1 MNINNI
7 YIFLIYAIILFVMD
21 KKSLSISTQNKLIL
35 LGLVVSTV
43 LIVGLAVFAITNIQE
58 KISEVYRGFGE
69 ILTKTL
75 AIESVEITKDVQEF
89 DRFSTLQNHSRSIIN
104 SNNEIAFI
112 EFRDNQN
119 NDIYSTKNDYP
130 QRAQKAQITSFAQMI
145 SDIDGLKTSIGKV
158 TVGLS
163 GGASKDIS
171 HATRNSMLVVFTV
184 AWLVFTLVILI
195 NTILIT
201 RELSILHHGVKKIS
215 TGDFGYTLD
224 DKNTSGE
231 IKDLIRAFNDMSQ
244 RLHQYE
250 EQNIDEL
257 TLERNKFEA
266 VLMSIVNGVVVCD
279 NFDNVVLV
287 NNAAKKMLEVEDE
300 QILNTK
306 IQMYCD
312 TDGELCFKE
321 KIEQFKDTP
330 LDIMENK
337 PIEFNIEV
345 DGRVIKSVIS
355 PMFSNNQDYVGY
367 VIVLIDVT
375 KEVEIDKMKSNFIS
389 NVSHELRTPVT
400 VLRTYI
406 DTLYNH
412 SDDFDEKT
420 NKEFFEV
427 INKEAARLQKMVN
440 DILDFSR
447 LEAGNVKVVKELTNI
462 VPLIEGELKS
472 MQVLAEEKNITFSL
486 IKEPD
491 LPEIPINAD
500 SIERALNNLISN
512 AIKYSPENG
521 RIKVRAEIARDPNYI
536 EVSVEDQ
543 GCGIPEEHQKKI
555 FERFYRVEND
565 THTVKGTGLGLHL
578 VKITI
583 EKHHRGQVFVKSK
596 PGEGSTFGFRLPI
609 NPVEDSENEENNQDA

>member
-1 MNINNI
+1 MN
-7 YIFLIYAIILFVMD
+7 
-21 KKSLSISTQNKLIL
+21 KRSLSISTQNKLIL
-35 LGLVVSTV
+35 LGLVISTI
-43 LIVGLAVFAITNIQE
+43 LIVGLAVFAITNIQQ
-58 KISEVYRGFGE
+58 KISEVYSGFGE

-75 AIESVEITKDVQEF
+75 AIESVEITKNVQEF
-89 DRFSTLQNHSRSIIN
+89 EKFSTLQAHTHSIIN

-112 EFRDNQN
+112 EFQDDKN
-119 NDIYSTKNDYP
+119 NIIYSSKKEYP
-130 QRAQKAQITSFAQMI
+130 NRAQQAKITSSAQMI
-145 SDIDGLKTSIGKV
+145 VNNDGVRTTIGKV
-158 TVGLS
+158 TVGLT
-163 GGASKDIS
+163 GGATKDIS

-184 AWLVFTLVILI
+184 AWLVFTFVILI

-201 RELSILHHGVKKIS
+201 RELSMLHHGVKKIS
-215 TGDFGYTLD
+215 TGQFGYTLD

-231 IKDLIRAFNDMSQ
+231 IKDLINAFNDMSL

-250 EQNIDEL
+250 EQNIDQL

-279 NFDNVVLV
+279 NYDNVVLV
-287 NNAAKKMLEVEDE
+287 NNAAKKMLEVDDS

-330 LDIMENK
+330 LDVMENK
-337 PIEFNIEV
+337 PLEFNIEI
-345 DGRVIKSVIS
+345 DSRVIKAVIS
-355 PMFSNNQDYVGY
+355 PMFSSGQDYVGY

-375 KEVEIDKMKSNFIS
+375 KEVEIDRMKSNFIS

-406 DTLYNH
+406 DTIYNH
-412 SDDFDEKT
+412 SDEFDEQT

-447 LEAGNVKVVKELTNI
+447 LEAGNVKVEKELTDI
-462 VPLIEGELKS
+462 VPMIESEIKS
-472 MQVLAEEKNITFSL
+472 MQILAEEKHITFSL

-491 LPEIPINAD
+491 LPKIPINAD
-500 SIERALNNLISN
+500 SIERALNNLLSN

-521 RIKVRAEIARDPNYI
+521 RIKVRAEIARDPKYV

-583 EKHHRGQVFVKSK
+583 EKHHKGEVFVKSK

-609 NPVEDSENEENNQDA
+609 NPEETQEEETAE

>member
-1 MNINNI
+1 MST
-7 YIFLIYAIILFVMD
+7 
-21 KKSLSISTQNKLIL
+21 KSISISTQNKLIL
-35 LGLVVSTV
+35 LGLVISTV
-43 LIVGLAVFAITNIQE
+43 LIVGLAVFAITNIQQ
-58 KISEVYRGFGE
+58 KISEVYAGFGE

-89 DRFSTLQNHSRSIIN
+89 DKFSTLQAHTRSIIN

-112 EFRDNQN
+112 EFKDADNKI
-119 NDIYSTKNDYP
+119 IYSSKNDYP
-130 QRAQKAQITSFAQMI
+130 NRAKQALITSSSQMI
-145 SDIDGLKTSIGKV
+145 VNDNGVKTNIGKV

-163 GGASKDIS
+163 GGATKDIS

-201 RELSILHHGVKKIS
+201 RELSMLHHGVKKIS
-215 TGDFGYTLD
+215 TGQFGYTLD

-231 IKDLIRAFNDMSQ
+231 IKDLIHAFNDMSL

-250 EQNIDEL
+250 EQNIDQL

-330 LDIMENK
+330 LDVMENK
-337 PIEFNIEV
+337 PLEFNIEV
-345 DGRVIKSVIS
+345 DNRVIKSVIS
-355 PMFSNNQDYVGY
+355 PMFSKNQDYVGY

-447 LEAGNVKVVKELTNI
+447 LEAGNVKVVKEKTNI
-462 VPLIEGELKS
+462 IPLIECEIKS

-486 IKEPD
+486 IKEPN
-491 LPEIPINAD
+491 LPESPINAD
-500 SIERALNNLISN
+500 SIERALNNLLSN

-521 RIKVRAEIARDPNYI
+521 RIKVRAEIARDPQFV

-583 EKHHRGQVFVKSK
+583 EKHHQGQVFVKSK
-596 PGEGSTFGFRLPI
+596 PNEGSTFGFRLPI
-609 NPVEDSENEENNQDA
+609 NPVEKAEDMEDETV

>member
-1 MNINNI
+1 M
-7 YIFLIYAIILFVMD
+7 
-21 KKSLSISTQNKLIL
+21 
-35 LGLVVSTV
+35 
-43 LIVGLAVFAITNIQE
+43 
-58 KISEVYRGFGE
+58 
-69 ILTKTL
+69 
-75 AIESVEITKDVQEF
+75 
-89 DRFSTLQNHSRSIIN
+89 
-104 SNNEIAFI
+104 
-112 EFRDNQN
+112 
-119 NDIYSTKNDYP
+119 P
-130 QRAQKAQITSFAQMI
+130 Q
-145 SDIDGLKTSIGKV
+145 
-158 TVGLS
+158 
-163 GGASKDIS
+163 
-171 HATRNSMLVVFTV
+171 
-184 AWLVFTLVILI
+184 
-195 NTILIT
+195 
-201 RELSILHHGVKKIS
+201 
-215 TGDFGYTLD
+215 
-224 DKNTSGE
+224 
-231 IKDLIRAFNDMSQ
+231 
-244 RLHQYE
+244 
-250 EQNIDEL
+250 
-257 TLERNKFEA
+257 
-266 VLMSIVNGVVVCD
+266 
-279 NFDNVVLV
+279 
-287 NNAAKKMLEVEDE
+287 KKMLEIEDE

-337 PIEFNIEV
+337 PLEFNIEV
-345 DGRVIKSVIS
+345 DTKVLKCVIS
-355 PMFSNNQDYVGY
+355 PMFSKNQDYVGY

-447 LEAGNVKVVKELTNI
+447 LEAGNVKVEKEKTNI
-462 VPLIEGELKS
+462 VPVIEQQIKS
-472 MQVLAEEKNITFSL
+472 MQVLAEEKHITFSL

-491 LPEIPINAD
+491 LPEIPINVD
-500 SIERALNNLISN
+500 SIERALNNLLSN

-521 RIKVRAEIARDPNYI
+521 RIKVRAELARDPNFV

-583 EKHHRGQVFVKSK
+583 EKHHQGEVFVKSK

-609 NPVEDSENEENNQDA
+609 NPVEKTEEDDEIQ

>member
-1 MNINNI
+1 
-7 YIFLIYAIILFVMD
+7 MD
-21 KKSLSISTQNKLIL
+21 MKKQISISTQNKLIL
-35 LGLVVSTV
+35 LGLVISTI
-43 LIVGLAVFAITNIQE
+43 LIVALAVFAITNIQQ
-58 KISEVYRGFGE
+58 KISEVYDDFGQ

-75 AIESVEITKDVQEF
+75 AIESVEITKDVQEYNK
-89 DRFSTLQNHSRSIIN
+89 FSTLQAHTKSIIN
-104 SNNEIAFI
+104 SNREIAFI
-112 EFRDNQN
+112 EFKDADSNI
-119 NDIYSTKNDYP
+119 IYSSKKEYP
-130 QRAQKAQITSFAQMI
+130 TRASEATIITSAPMM
-145 SDIDGLKTSIGKV
+145 SEIDGVRTVIGSV

-163 GGASKDIS
+163 GTSMLHIS
-171 HATRNSMLVVFTV
+171 HTTRNSMLVVFTV
-184 AWLVFTLVILI
+184 AWIIFTLVVLI

-201 RELSILHHGVKKIS
+201 RELNILHHGVKKIS
-215 TGDFGYTLD
+215 TGAFGFKLD
-224 DKNTSGE
+224 PKNTNGE
-231 IKDLIRAFNDMSQ
+231 IRELIDAFNDMSG

-250 EQNIDEL
+250 EQNIDQL
-257 TLERNKFEA
+257 TLERNKMEA
-266 VLMSIVNGVVVCD
+266 VLMSIANGVVVCD
-279 NFDNVVLV
+279 NYDNVVLI
-287 NNAAKKMLEVEDE
+287 NNAAQKLLQTNEDE
-300 QILNTK
+300 ILNTK

-312 TDGELCFKE
+312 SEGELCFKE

-337 PIEFNIEV
+337 PLEFNITI
-345 DGRVIKSVIS
+345 DKRVIKSVIS
-355 PMFSNNQDYVGY
+355 PMFSKSQDYVGY
-367 VIVLIDVT
+367 IIVLIDVT

-412 SDDFDEKT
+412 SDDFDEAT
-420 NKEFFEV
+420 NKEFFGV

-447 LEAGNVKVVKELTNI
+447 LESGNVNVEKENCNI
-462 VPLIEGELKS
+462 IPVIEQTLQS
-472 MQVLAEEKNITFSL
+472 MQVLAEEKNVTFSL

-491 LPEIPINAD
+491 LPEVPMNV
-500 SIERALNNLISN
+500 SGIERVLNNLLSN

-521 RIKVRAEIARDPNYI
+521 RIKVRAELARDPNFI

-543 GCGIPEEHQKKI
+543 GIGIPEEHQKKI

-583 EKHHRGQVFVKSK
+583 EKHHKGQVFVKSK
-596 PGEGSTFGFRLPI
+596 PNEGSTFGFRLPI
-609 NPVEDSENEENNQDA
+609 HPENIPDEDEKQE

>member
-1 MNINNI
+1 MEKRN
-7 YIFLIYAIILFVMD
+7 
-21 KKSLSISTQNKLIL
+21 LSISTQNKLIL
-35 LGLVVSTV
+35 LGLVISTV
-43 LIVGLAVFAITNIQE
+43 LIVGLAVFAITNIQQ
-58 KISEVYRGFGE
+58 KISEVYGGFGE

-75 AIESVEITKDVQEF
+75 AIESAELTKDIQEY
-89 DRFSTLQNHSRSIIN
+89 DRYSALQAHTKSIMS

-112 EFRDNQN
+112 EFQDDQN
-119 NDIYSTKNDYP
+119 NVIYSSKKDFPT
-130 QRAQKAQITSFAQMI
+130 RAKQALITSSSQMLA
-145 SDIDGLKTSIGKV
+145 DIEGVKTNIGKV
-158 TVGLS
+158 VVGLS
-163 GGASKDIS
+163 GGATKDIS

-184 AWLVFTLVILI
+184 AWLVFTFVILI

-201 RELSILHHGVKKIS
+201 RELSMLHHGVKKIS
-215 TGDFGYTLD
+215 TGAFGYTLD

-231 IKDLIRAFNDMSQ
+231 IKDLIQAFNDMSL

-250 EQNIDEL
+250 EQNVDQL

-279 NFDNVVLV
+279 NYDNVVLV
-287 NNAAKKMLEVEDE
+287 NNAARKMLEVEDE

-337 PIEFNIEV
+337 PLEFNIEV
-345 DGRVIKSVIS
+345 DTKVLKCVIS
-355 PMFSNNQDYVGY
+355 PMFSKNQDYVGY

-412 SDDFDEKT
+412 SDEFDEKT

-447 LEAGNVKVVKELTNI
+447 LESGNVNVEKEKTNI
-462 VPLIEGELKS
+462 VPVIEQQIKS

-486 IKEPD
+486 IKEPN
-491 LPEIPINAD
+491 LPEIPINVD

-521 RIKVRAEIARDPNYI
+521 RIKVRAEIAKDPNYI

-583 EKHHRGQVFVKSK
+583 EKHHQGQVFVKSK
-596 PGEGSTFGFRLPI
+596 PGDGSTFGFRLPI
-609 NPVEDSENEENNQDA
+609 NPKDKEEETES

>member
-1 MNINNI
+1 MST
-7 YIFLIYAIILFVMD
+7 
-21 KKSLSISTQNKLIL
+21 KSISISTQNKLIL
-35 LGLVVSTV
+35 LGLVISTV
-43 LIVGLAVFAITNIQE
+43 LIVGLAVFAITNIQQ
-58 KISEVYRGFGE
+58 KISEVYAGFGE

-89 DRFSTLQNHSRSIIN
+89 DKFSTLQAHTRSIIN

-112 EFRDNQN
+112 EFKDADNKI
-119 NDIYSTKNDYP
+119 IYSSKNDYP
-130 QRAQKAQITSFAQMI
+130 NRAKQALITSSSQMI
-145 SDIDGLKTSIGKV
+145 VNDNGVKTNIGKV

-163 GGASKDIS
+163 GEATKDIS

-201 RELSILHHGVKKIS
+201 RELSMLHHGVKKIS
-215 TGDFGYTLD
+215 TGQFGYTLD

-231 IKDLIRAFNDMSQ
+231 IKDLIHAFNDMSL

-250 EQNIDEL
+250 EQNIDQL

-330 LDIMENK
+330 LDVMENK
-337 PIEFNIEV
+337 PLEFNIEV
-345 DGRVIKSVIS
+345 DNRVIKSVIS
-355 PMFSNNQDYVGY
+355 PMFSKNQDYVGY

-447 LEAGNVKVVKELTNI
+447 LEAGNVKVVKEKTNI
-462 VPLIEGELKS
+462 IPLIECEIKS

-486 IKEPD
+486 IKEPN

-500 SIERALNNLISN
+500 SIERALNNLLSN

-521 RIKVRAEIARDPNYI
+521 RIKVRAEIARDPQFV

-583 EKHHRGQVFVKSK
+583 EKHHQGQVFVKSK
-596 PGEGSTFGFRLPI
+596 PNEGSTFGFRLPI
-609 NPVEDSENEENNQDA
+609 NPVEKAEDMEDETV

>member
-1 MNINNI
+1 MN
-7 YIFLIYAIILFVMD
+7 

-43 LIVGLAVFAITNIQE
+43 LIVGLAVFAITNIQQ
-58 KISEVYRGFGE
+58 KISEVYSGFGE

-75 AIESVEITKDVQEF
+75 AIESVEVTKDIQEF
-89 DRFSTLQNHSRSIIN
+89 DKYSILQAHTRSIMK

-112 EFRDNQN
+112 EFKDEQN
-119 NDIYSTKNDYP
+119 NVIYSSKNEFP
-130 QRAQKAQITSFAQMI
+130 NRAKQAMITSSSQMLVNN
-145 SDIDGLKTSIGKV
+145 DGVKTNIGKV

-163 GGASKDIS
+163 GGATKDIS

-201 RELSILHHGVKKIS
+201 RELSMLHHGVKKIS
-215 TGDFGYTLD
+215 SGDFGYTLD
-224 DKNTSGE
+224 DKNASGE
-231 IKDLIRAFNDMSQ
+231 IKDLINAFNDMSL

-250 EQNIDEL
+250 EQNVDQL

-279 NFDNVVLV
+279 NYDNVVLV
-287 NNAAKKMLEVEDE
+287 NNAAKKMLEIEDS

-337 PIEFNIEV
+337 PLEFNIEV
-345 DGRVIKSVIS
+345 DSRVLKCVIS
-355 PMFSNNQDYVGY
+355 PMFSKNQDYVGY

-412 SDDFDEKT
+412 SADFDEKT

-447 LEAGNVKVVKELTNI
+447 LEAGNVNVVKEKTNI
-462 VPLIEGELKS
+462 IPIIEQQLQS
-472 MQVLAEEKNITFSL
+472 MQVLAEEKNVTFSL

-491 LPEIPINAD
+491 LPEIPINAE
-500 SIERALNNLISN
+500 SIERALNNLLSN

-583 EKHHRGQVFVKSK
+583 EKHHKGEIFVKSK

-609 NPVEDSENEENNQDA
+609 NPVEDEEEV

>member
-1 MNINNI
+1 MN
-7 YIFLIYAIILFVMD
+7 

-35 LGLVVSTV
+35 LGLVISTI
-43 LIVGLAVFAITNIQE
+43 LIVGLAVFAITNIQQ
-58 KISEVYRGFGE
+58 KISEVYSGFGE

-75 AIESVEITKDVQEF
+75 AIESVEITKNVQEF
-89 DRFSTLQNHSRSIIN
+89 EKFSTLQAHTHSIIN

-112 EFRDNQN
+112 EFQDDKN
-119 NDIYSTKNDYP
+119 NIIYSSKKEYP
-130 QRAQKAQITSFAQMI
+130 NRAQQAKITSSAQMI
-145 SDIDGLKTSIGKV
+145 VNNDGVRTTIGKV
-158 TVGLS
+158 TVGLT
-163 GGASKDIS
+163 GGATKDIS

-184 AWLVFTLVILI
+184 AWLVFTFVILI

-201 RELSILHHGVKKIS
+201 RELNMLHHGVKKIS
-215 TGDFGYTLD
+215 TGQFGYTLD
-224 DKNTSGE
+224 DKITSGE
-231 IKDLIRAFNDMSQ
+231 INDLINAFNDMSL

-250 EQNIDEL
+250 EQNIDQL

-279 NFDNVVLV
+279 NYDNVVLV
-287 NNAAKKMLEVEDE
+287 NNAAKKMLEVDDS

-330 LDIMENK
+330 LDVMENK
-337 PIEFNIEV
+337 PLEFNIEI
-345 DGRVIKSVIS
+345 DSRVIKAVIS
-355 PMFSNNQDYVGY
+355 PMFSSSQDYVGY

-375 KEVEIDKMKSNFIS
+375 KEVEIDRMKSNFIS

-406 DTLYNH
+406 DTIYNH
-412 SDDFDEKT
+412 SDEFDEQT

-447 LEAGNVKVVKELTNI
+447 LEAGNVKVEKELTDI
-462 VPLIEGELKS
+462 VPMIESEIKS
-472 MQVLAEEKNITFSL
+472 MQILAEEKHITFSL

-491 LPEIPINAD
+491 LPKIPINAD
-500 SIERALNNLISN
+500 SIERALNNLLSN

-521 RIKVRAEIARDPNYI
+521 RIKVRAEIARDPKYV

-583 EKHHRGQVFVKSK
+583 EKHHKGEVFVKSK

-609 NPVEDSENEENNQDA
+609 NPEETQEEETAE

>member
-1 MNINNI
+1 MEKRN
-7 YIFLIYAIILFVMD
+7 
-21 KKSLSISTQNKLIL
+21 LSISTQNKLIL
-35 LGLVVSTV
+35 LGLVISTL
-43 LIVGLAVFAITNIQE
+43 LIVGLAVFAITNIQQ
-58 KISEVYRGFGE
+58 KISEVYSGFGE

-89 DRFSTLQNHSRSIIN
+89 DKFSTLQAHTKSIMD

-112 EFRDNQN
+112 EFQN
-119 NDIYSTKNDYP
+119 DKNEVIYSSKKDFPT
-130 QRAQKAQITSFAQMI
+130 RAKQALITSSSQLLVDNA
-145 SDIDGLKTSIGKV
+145 DGIKINIGKV
-158 TVGLS
+158 IVGLS
-163 GGASKDIS
+163 GGATKDIS

-184 AWLVFTLVILI
+184 AWLVFTFVILI

-201 RELSILHHGVKKIS
+201 RELSMLHHGVKKIS
-215 TGDFGYTLD
+215 TGAFGYTLD

-231 IKDLIRAFNDMSQ
+231 IKDLINAFNDMSL

-250 EQNIDEL
+250 EKNVDQL

-279 NFDNVVLV
+279 NYDNVVLV

-337 PIEFNIEV
+337 PLEFNIEV
-345 DGRVIKSVIS
+345 GDKILKCVIS
-355 PMFSNNQDYVGY
+355 PMFSKNQDYVGY

-447 LEAGNVKVVKELTNI
+447 LEAGNVKVEKEMTNI
-462 VPLIEGELKS
+462 VPVIEQEIKC
-472 MQVLAEEKNITFSL
+472 MQVLAEEKNITFSI
-486 IKEPD
+486 IKEPN
-491 LPEIPINAD
+491 LPDIPINVD
-500 SIERALNNLISN
+500 SIERALNNLLSN

-521 RIKVRAEIARDPNYI
+521 RIKVRAELAKDPAYVEI
-536 EVSVEDQ
+536 SVEDQ

-583 EKHHRGQVFVKSK
+583 EKHHQGEVFVKSK
-596 PGEGSTFGFRLPI
+596 PGDGSTFGFRLPI
-609 NPVEDSENEENNQDA
+609 NPVKNVEE

>member
-1 MNINNI
+1 MN
-7 YIFLIYAIILFVMD
+7 

-35 LGLVVSTV
+35 LGLVVSTI
-43 LIVGLAVFAITNIQE
+43 LIVGLAVFAITNIQQ
-58 KISEVYRGFGE
+58 KISEVYSGFGE

-75 AIESVEITKDVQEF
+75 AIESVEITKNVQEF
-89 DRFSTLQNHSRSIIN
+89 EKFATLQAHTHSIIN
-104 SNNEIAFI
+104 SNNEIAFV
-112 EFRDNQN
+112 EFQDDKN
-119 NDIYSTKNDYP
+119 NIIYSSKKEYP
-130 QRAQKAQITSFAQMI
+130 NRAHQAKITSSAQMI
-145 SDIDGLKTSIGKV
+145 DNNDGVKTTIGKV
-158 TVGLS
+158 TVGLT
-163 GGASKDIS
+163 GGATKDIS

-184 AWLVFTLVILI
+184 AWLVFTFVILI

-201 RELSILHHGVKKIS
+201 RELSMLHHGVKKIT
-215 TGDFGYTLD
+215 TGQFGYTLD

-231 IKDLIRAFNDMSQ
+231 IKDLINAFNDMSL

-250 EQNIDEL
+250 EQNIDQL

-279 NFDNVVLV
+279 NYDNVVLV
-287 NNAAKKMLEVEDE
+287 NNAAKKMLEVEDS

-330 LDIMENK
+330 IDVMENK
-337 PIEFNIEV
+337 PLEFNIEI
-345 DGRVIKSVIS
+345 DSRVLKAVIS
-355 PMFSNNQDYVGY
+355 PMFTSGQDYVGY

-375 KEVEIDKMKSNFIS
+375 KEVEIDRMKSNFIS

-406 DTLYNH
+406 DTIYNH
-412 SDDFDEKT
+412 SDEFDEQT

-447 LEAGNVKVVKELTNI
+447 LEAGNVKVEKELTDI
-462 VPLIEGELKS
+462 VPMIESEIKS
-472 MQVLAEEKNITFSL
+472 MQILAEEKHITFSL

-491 LPEIPINAD
+491 LPKIPINAD
-500 SIERALNNLISN
+500 SIERALNNLLSN

-521 RIKVRAEIARDPNYI
+521 RIKVRAEIARDPQYV

-543 GCGIPEEHQKKI
+543 GCGISEEHQKKI

-583 EKHHRGQVFVKSK
+583 EKHHKGEVFVKSK

-609 NPVEDSENEENNQDA
+609 NPQDITDENKDS

>member
-119 NDIYSTKNDYP
+119 NVIYSTKNDYP
-130 QRAQKAQITSFAQMI
+130 QRAKKAQITSFAQMI

>member
-1 MNINNI
+1 MN
-7 YIFLIYAIILFVMD
+7 

-35 LGLVVSTV
+35 LGLVISTI
-43 LIVGLAVFAITNIQE
+43 LIVGLAVFAITNIQQ
-58 KISEVYRGFGE
+58 KISEVYSGFGE

-75 AIESVEITKDVQEF
+75 AIESVEITKNVQEF
-89 DRFSTLQNHSRSIIN
+89 EKFSTLQAHTHSIIN
-104 SNNEIAFI
+104 SNNEIAFV
-112 EFRDNQN
+112 EFQDDKN
-119 NDIYSTKNDYP
+119 NIIYSSKKEYP
-130 QRAQKAQITSFAQMI
+130 NRAQQAKITSSAQMI
-145 SDIDGLKTSIGKV
+145 VNNDGVKTTIGKV
-158 TVGLS
+158 TVGLT
-163 GGASKDIS
+163 GGATKDIS

-184 AWLVFTLVILI
+184 AWLVFTFVILI

-201 RELSILHHGVKKIS
+201 RELSMLHHGVKKIT
-215 TGDFGYTLD
+215 TGQFGYTLD

-231 IKDLIRAFNDMSQ
+231 IKDLINAFNNMSL

-250 EQNIDEL
+250 EQNIDQL

-279 NFDNVVLV
+279 NYDNVVLV
-287 NNAAKKMLEVEDE
+287 NNAAKKMLEVEDS

-330 LDIMENK
+330 LDVMENK
-337 PIEFNIEV
+337 PLEFNIEV
-345 DGRVIKSVIS
+345 DSRVIKAVIS
-355 PMFSNNQDYVGY
+355 PMFSSNQEYVGY

-375 KEVEIDKMKSNFIS
+375 KEVEIDRMKSNFIS

-406 DTLYNH
+406 DTIYNH
-412 SDDFDEKT
+412 SDEFDEQT

-447 LEAGNVKVVKELTNI
+447 LESGNVNVEKELTDI
-462 VPLIEGELKS
+462 VPLIESEIKS
-472 MQVLAEEKNITFSL
+472 MQILAEEKHVTFSL

-491 LPEIPINAD
+491 LPQIPINAD
-500 SIERALNNLISN
+500 SIERALNNLLSN

-521 RIKVRAEIARDPNYI
+521 RIKVRAEIARDPKYV

-543 GCGIPEEHQKKI
+543 GCGISEEHQKKI

-583 EKHHRGQVFVKSK
+583 EKHHKGEVFVKSK
-596 PGEGSTFGFRLPI
+596 PSEGSTFGFRLPI
-609 NPVEDSENEENNQDA
+609 NPPADTEEAEINN

>member
-1 MNINNI
+1 MN
-7 YIFLIYAIILFVMD
+7 

-35 LGLVVSTV
+35 LGLVISTI
-43 LIVGLAVFAITNIQE
+43 LIVGLAVFAITNIQQ
-58 KISEVYRGFGE
+58 KISEVYSGFGE

-75 AIESVEITKDVQEF
+75 AIESVEITKNVQEF
-89 DRFSTLQNHSRSIIN
+89 EKFATLQAHTHSIIN
-104 SNNEIAFI
+104 SNNEIAFV
-112 EFRDNQN
+112 EFQDDKN
-119 NDIYSTKNDYP
+119 NVIYSSKKEYP
-130 QRAQKAQITSFAQMI
+130 NRAHQAKITSSAQMI
-145 SDIDGLKTSIGKV
+145 DNNDGVKTTIGKV
-158 TVGLS
+158 TVGLT
-163 GGASKDIS
+163 GGATKDIS

-184 AWLVFTLVILI
+184 AWLVFTFVILI

-201 RELSILHHGVKKIS
+201 RELSMLHHGVKKIT
-215 TGDFGYTLD
+215 TGQFGYTLD

-231 IKDLIRAFNDMSQ
+231 IKDLINAFNDMSL

-250 EQNIDEL
+250 EQNIDQL

-279 NFDNVVLV
+279 NYDNVVLV
-287 NNAAKKMLEVEDE
+287 NNAAKKMLEVEDS

-330 LDIMENK
+330 LDVMENK
-337 PIEFNIEV
+337 PLEFNIEI
-345 DGRVIKSVIS
+345 DSRVLKAVIS
-355 PMFSNNQDYVGY
+355 PMFTSGQDYVGY

-375 KEVEIDKMKSNFIS
+375 KEVEIDRMKSNFIS

-406 DTLYNH
+406 DTIYNH
-412 SDDFDEKT
+412 SDEFDEQT

-447 LEAGNVKVVKELTNI
+447 LEAGNVKVEKELTDI
-462 VPLIEGELKS
+462 VPMIESEIKS
-472 MQVLAEEKNITFSL
+472 MQILAEEKHITFSL

-491 LPEIPINAD
+491 LPKIPINAD
-500 SIERALNNLISN
+500 SIERALNNLLSN

-521 RIKVRAEIARDPNYI
+521 RIKVRAEIARDPQYV

-543 GCGIPEEHQKKI
+543 GCGISEEHQKKI

-583 EKHHRGQVFVKSK
+583 EKHHKGEVFVKSK

-609 NPVEDSENEENNQDA
+609 NPQDITDENKDS

>member
-1 MNINNI
+1 MNINII
-7 YIFLIYAIILFVMD
+7 YIFLIYDIILFVMD

-35 LGLVVSTV
+35 LGLVVSTL

-112 EFRDNQN
+112 EFRDNEN
-119 NDIYSTKNDYP
+119 NIIYSTKNDYP

-145 SDIDGLKTSIGKV
+145 SDIDGLKTNIGKV

-231 IKDLIRAFNDMSQ
+231 IKDLIHAFNDMSQ

-312 TDGELCFKE
+312 TDGELCFKD

-462 VPLIEGELKS
+462 IPLIEGEIKS

-486 IKEPD
+486 IKEPN

-521 RIKVRAEIARDPNYI
+521 RIKVRAEIARDPDFI

-583 EKHHRGQVFVKSK
+583 EKHHHGQVFVKSK
-596 PGEGSTFGFRLPI
+596 PGEGSTFGFRLPV
-609 NPVEDSENEENNQDA
+609 NPVEDKDEQDTSVK

>member
-1 MNINNI
+1 MS
-7 YIFLIYAIILFVMD
+7 
-21 KKSLSISTQNKLIL
+21 KTSLSISTQNKLIL

-43 LIVGLAVFAITNIQE
+43 LIVGLAVFAITNIQQ
-58 KISEVYRGFGE
+58 KIAEVYSGFGE
-69 ILTKTL
+69 ILTRTL

-89 DRFSTLQNHSRSIIN
+89 DKFSTLQNHTKSIIN

-112 EFRDNQN
+112 EFQDDKN
-119 NDIYSTKNDYP
+119 NVIYSSKKDYP
-130 QRAQKAQITSFAQMI
+130 HRAAQAMITSSSQLLV
-145 SDIDGLKTSIGKV
+145 DNDGVKTNIGKV
-158 TVGLS
+158 IVGLS
-163 GGASKDIS
+163 GGATKDIS

-201 RELSILHHGVKKIS
+201 RELSMLHHGVKKIS
-215 TGDFGYTLD
+215 TGAFGYTLD

-231 IKDLIRAFNDMSQ
+231 IKDLIQAFNDMSL

-250 EQNIDEL
+250 EQNVDQL

-279 NFDNVVLV
+279 NYDNVVLV
-287 NNAAKKMLEVEDE
+287 NNAAKKMLEIEDE

-337 PIEFNIEV
+337 PLEFNIEV
-345 DGRVIKSVIS
+345 DTKVLKCVIS
-355 PMFSNNQDYVGY
+355 PMFSKNQDYVGY

-447 LEAGNVKVVKELTNI
+447 LEAGNVKVEKEKTNI
-462 VPLIEGELKS
+462 VPVIEQQIKS
-472 MQVLAEEKNITFSL
+472 MQVLAEEKHITFSL

-491 LPEIPINAD
+491 LPEIPINVD
-500 SIERALNNLISN
+500 SIERALNNLLSN

-521 RIKVRAEIARDPNYI
+521 RIKVRAELARDPNFV

-583 EKHHRGQVFVKSK
+583 EKHHQGEVFVKSK

-609 NPVEDSENEENNQDA
+609 NPVEKTEEDDEIQ

>member
-1 MNINNI
+1 MST
-7 YIFLIYAIILFVMD
+7 
-21 KKSLSISTQNKLIL
+21 KSISISTQNKLIL
-35 LGLVVSTV
+35 LGLVISTV
-43 LIVGLAVFAITNIQE
+43 LIVGLAVFAITNIQQ
-58 KISEVYRGFGE
+58 KISEVYAGFGE

-89 DRFSTLQNHSRSIIN
+89 DKFSTLQAHTRSIIN

-112 EFRDNQN
+112 EFKDADNKI
-119 NDIYSTKNDYP
+119 IYSSKNDYP
-130 QRAQKAQITSFAQMI
+130 NRAKQALITSSSQMI
-145 SDIDGLKTSIGKV
+145 VNDNGVKTNIGKV

-163 GGASKDIS
+163 GGATKDIS

-201 RELSILHHGVKKIS
+201 RELSMLHHGVKKIS
-215 TGDFGYTLD
+215 TGQFGYTLD

-231 IKDLIRAFNDMSQ
+231 IKDLIHAFNDMSL

-250 EQNIDEL
+250 EQNIDQL

-330 LDIMENK
+330 LDVMENK
-337 PIEFNIEV
+337 PLEFNIEV
-345 DGRVIKSVIS
+345 DNRVIKSVIS
-355 PMFSNNQDYVGY
+355 PMFSKNQDYVGY

-389 NVSHELRTPVT
+389 NVSHEL
-400 VLRTYI
+400 
-406 DTLYNH
+406 
-412 SDDFDEKT
+412 
-420 NKEFFEV
+420 
-427 INKEAARLQKMVN
+427 
-440 DILDFSR
+440 
-447 LEAGNVKVVKELTNI
+447 
-462 VPLIEGELKS
+462 
-472 MQVLAEEKNITFSL
+472 
-486 IKEPD
+486 
-491 LPEIPINAD
+491 
-500 SIERALNNLISN
+500 
-512 AIKYSPENG
+512 
-521 RIKVRAEIARDPNYI
+521 
-536 EVSVEDQ
+536 
-543 GCGIPEEHQKKI
+543 EHLLL
-555 FERFYRVEND
+555 F
-565 THTVKGTGLGLHL
+565 
-578 VKITI
+578 
-583 EKHHRGQVFVKSK
+583 
-596 PGEGSTFGFRLPI
+596 
-609 NPVEDSENEENNQDA
+609 

>member
-1 MNINNI
+1 
-7 YIFLIYAIILFVMD
+7 MD
-21 KKSLSISTQNKLIL
+21 KKSISISTQNKLIL
-35 LGLVVSTV
+35 LGLVVSTL

-89 DRFSTLQNHSRSIIN
+89 DKFNTLQSHSRSIIN

-112 EFRDNQN
+112 EFKDNDN
-119 NDIYSTKNDYP
+119 NVIYSTKNDYP
-130 QRAQKAQITSFAQMI
+130 QRAQKAQITSFSQMI
-145 SDIDGLKTSIGKV
+145 ADIDGVKTNIGKV

-163 GGASKDIS
+163 GWATKDIS
-171 HATRNSMLVVFTV
+171 HATRNSMLVIFTV

-231 IKDLIRAFNDMSQ
+231 IKDLIHAFNDMSL

-250 EQNIDEL
+250 EQNVDQL

-279 NFDNVVLV
+279 NYDNVVLV

-337 PIEFNIEV
+337 PLEFNIEV

-355 PMFSNNQDYVGY
+355 PMFSKNQDYVGY

-447 LEAGNVKVVKELTNI
+447 LEAGNVKVTKEMTNI
-462 VPLIEGELKS
+462 VPIIESEIKS
-472 MQVLAEEKNITFSL
+472 MQVLAEEKNITFSI
-486 IKEPD
+486 IKEPN
-491 LPEIPINAD
+491 LPDIPINVD

-521 RIKVRAEIARDPNYI
+521 RIKVRAEIARDPNFV

-583 EKHHRGQVFVKSK
+583 EKHHKGEVFVKSR
-596 PGEGSTFGFRLPI
+596 PNEGSTFGFRLPI
-609 NPVEDSENEENNQDA
+609 NPVENDEQEETEA

>member
-1 MNINNI
+1 MST
-7 YIFLIYAIILFVMD
+7 
-21 KKSLSISTQNKLIL
+21 KSISISTQNKLIL
-35 LGLVVSTV
+35 LGLVISTV
-43 LIVGLAVFAITNIQE
+43 LIVGLAVFAITNIQQ
-58 KISEVYRGFGE
+58 KISEVYAGFGE

-89 DRFSTLQNHSRSIIN
+89 DKFSTLQAHTRSIIN

-112 EFRDNQN
+112 EFKDADNKI
-119 NDIYSTKNDYP
+119 IYSSKNDYP
-130 QRAQKAQITSFAQMI
+130 NRAKQALITSSSQMI
-145 SDIDGLKTSIGKV
+145 VNDNGVKTNIGKV

-163 GGASKDIS
+163 GGATKDIS

-201 RELSILHHGVKKIS
+201 RELSMLHHGVKKIS
-215 TGDFGYTLD
+215 TGQFGYTLD

-231 IKDLIRAFNDMSQ
+231 IKDLIHAFNDMSL

-250 EQNIDEL
+250 EQNIDQL

-330 LDIMENK
+330 LDVMENK
-337 PIEFNIEV
+337 PLEFNIEV
-345 DGRVIKSVIS
+345 DNKVIKSVIS
-355 PMFSNNQDYVGY
+355 PMFSKNQDYVGY

-447 LEAGNVKVVKELTNI
+447 LEAGNVKVVKEKTNI
-462 VPLIEGELKS
+462 IPLIECEIKS

-486 IKEPD
+486 IKEPN

-500 SIERALNNLISN
+500 SIERALNNLLSN

-521 RIKVRAEIARDPNYI
+521 RIKVRAEIARDPQFV

-583 EKHHRGQVFVKSK
+583 EKHHQGQVFVKSK
-596 PGEGSTFGFRLPI
+596 PNEGSTFGFRLPI
-609 NPVEDSENEENNQDA
+609 NPVEKAEDMEDETV

>member
-1 MNINNI
+1 MS
-7 YIFLIYAIILFVMD
+7 
-21 KKSLSISTQNKLIL
+21 KSSLSISTQNKLIL
-35 LGLVVSTV
+35 LGLVVSTI
-43 LIVGLAVFAITNIQE
+43 LIVGLAVFAITNIQQ
-58 KISEVYRGFGE
+58 KISEVYTGFGE

-89 DRFSTLQNHSRSIIN
+89 DKYSTLQAHSHSIIN

-112 EFRDNQN
+112 EFRDAEN
-119 NDIYSTKNDYP
+119 NVIYSSKNDYP
-130 QRAQKAQITSFAQMI
+130 KRAAQAQITSSSQMLA
-145 SDIDGLKTSIGKV
+145 DNDGVKTNIGKV
-158 TVGLS
+158 IVGLS
-163 GGASKDIS
+163 GSATKDIS
-171 HATRNSMLVVFTV
+171 HATRNSMLVIFTV

-215 TGDFGYTLD
+215 TGQFGYTLD
-224 DKNTSGE
+224 DKNASGE
-231 IKDLIRAFNDMSQ
+231 IKDLIQAFNDMSL

-250 EQNIDEL
+250 EQNIDQL

-279 NFDNVVLV
+279 NYDNVVLV
-287 NNAAKKMLEVEDE
+287 NNAAKKMLEVEDS

-306 IQMYCD
+306 IQLYCD

-337 PIEFNIEV
+337 PLEFNVEI
-345 DGRVIKSVIS
+345 DGRVLKAVIS

-406 DTLYNH
+406 DTIYNH
-412 SDDFDEKT
+412 FDDFDEQT

-447 LEAGNVKVVKELTNI
+447 LEAGNVKVVKEKTNLI
-462 VPLIEGELKS
+462 PLIEGEIKS

-486 IKEPD
+486 IKEPN

-500 SIERALNNLISN
+500 SIERVLNNLLSN

-521 RIKVRAEIARDPNYI
+521 RIKVRAEIARDPRYV

-583 EKHHRGQVFVKSK
+583 EKHHQGEVFVKSK

-609 NPVEDSENEENNQDA
+609 NPEELSSEDEASQNDDV

>member
-1 MNINNI
+1 MST
-7 YIFLIYAIILFVMD
+7 
-21 KKSLSISTQNKLIL
+21 KSISISTQNKLIL
-35 LGLVVSTV
+35 LGLVISTV
-43 LIVGLAVFAITNIQE
+43 LIVGLAVFAITNIQQ
-58 KISEVYRGFGE
+58 KISEVYAGFGE

-89 DRFSTLQNHSRSIIN
+89 DKFSTLQAHTRSIIN

-112 EFRDNQN
+112 EFKDADNKI
-119 NDIYSTKNDYP
+119 IYSSKNDYP
-130 QRAQKAQITSFAQMI
+130 NRAKQALITSSSQMI
-145 SDIDGLKTSIGKV
+145 VNDNGVKTNIGKV

-163 GGASKDIS
+163 GGATKDIS

-201 RELSILHHGVKKIS
+201 RELSMLHHGVKKIS
-215 TGDFGYTLD
+215 TGQFGYTLD
-224 DKNTSGE
+224 DQNTSGE
-231 IKDLIRAFNDMSQ
+231 IKDLIHAFNDMSL

-250 EQNIDEL
+250 EQNIDQL

-330 LDIMENK
+330 LDVMENK
-337 PIEFNIEV
+337 PLEFNIEV
-345 DGRVIKSVIS
+345 DNRVIKSVIS
-355 PMFSNNQDYVGY
+355 PMFSKNQDYVGY

-447 LEAGNVKVVKELTNI
+447 LEAGNVKVVKENTNI
-462 VPLIEGELKS
+462 IPLIECEIKS

-486 IKEPD
+486 IKEPN

-500 SIERALNNLISN
+500 SIERALNNLLSN

-521 RIKVRAEIARDPNYI
+521 RIKVRAEIARDPQFV

-583 EKHHRGQVFVKSK
+583 EKHHQGQVFVKSK
-596 PGEGSTFGFRLPI
+596 PNEGSTFGFRLPI
-609 NPVEDSENEENNQDA
+609 NPVEKAEDMEDETV

>member
-1 MNINNI
+1 
-7 YIFLIYAIILFVMD
+7 MD

-119 NDIYSTKNDYP
+119 NVIYSTKNDYP

>member
-1 MNINNI
+1 MS
-7 YIFLIYAIILFVMD
+7 
-21 KKSLSISTQNKLIL
+21 KTSLSISTQNKLIL

-43 LIVGLAVFAITNIQE
+43 LIVGLAVFAITNIQQ
-58 KISEVYRGFGE
+58 KIAEVYSGFGE
-69 ILTKTL
+69 ILTRTL

-89 DRFSTLQNHSRSIIN
+89 DKFSTLQNHTKSIIN

-112 EFRDNQN
+112 EFQDDKN
-119 NDIYSTKNDYP
+119 NVIYSSKKDYP
-130 QRAQKAQITSFAQMI
+130 HRAAQAMITSSSQLLV
-145 SDIDGLKTSIGKV
+145 DNDGVKTNIGKV
-158 TVGLS
+158 IVGLS
-163 GGASKDIS
+163 GGATKDIS

-201 RELSILHHGVKKIS
+201 RELSMLHHGVKKIS
-215 TGDFGYTLD
+215 TGAFGYTLD

-231 IKDLIRAFNDMSQ
+231 IKDLIQAFNDMSL

-250 EQNIDEL
+250 EQNVDQL

-279 NFDNVVLV
+279 NYDNVVLV
-287 NNAAKKMLEVEDE
+287 NNAAKKMLEIEDE

-312 TDGELCFKE
+312 IDGVLCVKE

-337 PIEFNIEV
+337 PLEFNIEV
-345 DGRVIKSVIS
+345 DTKVLKCVIS
-355 PMFSNNQDYVGY
+355 PMFSKNQDYVGY

-447 LEAGNVKVVKELTNI
+447 LEAGNVKVEKEKTNI
-462 VPLIEGELKS
+462 VPVIEQQIKS
-472 MQVLAEEKNITFSL
+472 MQVLAEEKHITFSL

-491 LPEIPINAD
+491 LPEIPINVD
-500 SIERALNNLISN
+500 SIERALNNLLSN

-521 RIKVRAEIARDPNYI
+521 RIKVRAELARDPNFV

-583 EKHHRGQVFVKSK
+583 EKHHQGEVFVKSK

-609 NPVEDSENEENNQDA
+609 NPVEKTEEDDEIQ

>member
-1 MNINNI
+1 MN
-7 YIFLIYAIILFVMD
+7 

-35 LGLVVSTV
+35 LGLVISTI
-43 LIVGLAVFAITNIQE
+43 LIVGLAVFAITNIQQ
-58 KISEVYRGFGE
+58 KISEVYSGFGE

-75 AIESVEITKDVQEF
+75 AIESVEITKNVQEF
-89 DRFSTLQNHSRSIIN
+89 EKFSTLQAHTHSIIN

-112 EFRDNQN
+112 EFQDDKN
-119 NDIYSTKNDYP
+119 NIIYSSKKEYP
-130 QRAQKAQITSFAQMI
+130 NRAQQAKITSSAQMI
-145 SDIDGLKTSIGKV
+145 VNNDGVRTTIGKV
-158 TVGLS
+158 TVGLT
-163 GGASKDIS
+163 GGATKDIS

-184 AWLVFTLVILI
+184 AWLVFTFVILI

-201 RELSILHHGVKKIS
+201 RELSMLHHGVKKIS
-215 TGDFGYTLD
+215 TGQFGYTLD

-231 IKDLIRAFNDMSQ
+231 IKDLINAFNDMSL

-250 EQNIDEL
+250 EQNIDQL

-279 NFDNVVLV
+279 NYDNVVLV
-287 NNAAKKMLEVEDE
+287 NNAAKKMLEVDDS

-330 LDIMENK
+330 LDVMENK
-337 PIEFNIEV
+337 PLEFNIEI
-345 DGRVIKSVIS
+345 DSRVIKAVIS
-355 PMFSNNQDYVGY
+355 PMFSSGQDYVGY
-367 VIVLIDVT
+367 VIVLIDIT
-375 KEVEIDKMKSNFIS
+375 KEVEIDRMKSNFIS

-406 DTLYNH
+406 DTIYNH
-412 SDDFDEKT
+412 SDEFDEQT

-447 LEAGNVKVVKELTNI
+447 LEAGNVKVEKELTDI
-462 VPLIEGELKS
+462 VPMIESEIKS
-472 MQVLAEEKNITFSL
+472 MQILAEEKHITFSL

-491 LPEIPINAD
+491 LPKIPINAD
-500 SIERALNNLISN
+500 SIERALNNLLSN

-521 RIKVRAEIARDPNYI
+521 RIKVRAEIARDPKYV

-583 EKHHRGQVFVKSK
+583 EKHHKGEVFVKSK

-609 NPVEDSENEENNQDA
+609 NPEETQEEETAE

>member
-1 MNINNI
+1 MN
-7 YIFLIYAIILFVMD
+7 

-35 LGLVVSTV
+35 LGLVISTV
-43 LIVGLAVFAITNIQE
+43 LIVGLAVFAITNIQQ
-58 KISEVYRGFGE
+58 KISEVYTGFGE

-89 DRFSTLQNHSRSIIN
+89 NKFSTLQSHTRSIIN
-104 SNNEIAFI
+104 SNNEISFI
-112 EFRDNQN
+112 EFRDDKN
-119 NDIYSTKNDYP
+119 NIIYSSKKDYP
-130 QRAQKAQITSFAQMI
+130 HRAEKAMITSSSQMLT
-145 SDIDGLKTSIGKV
+145 DKDGVKENIGKV

-163 GGASKDIS
+163 GGATKDIS

-201 RELSILHHGVKKIS
+201 RELSMLHHGVKKIS
-215 TGDFGYTLD
+215 TGDFGYILD

-231 IKDLIRAFNDMSQ
+231 IKELIQAFNDMSL

-250 EQNIDEL
+250 EQNIGQL

-266 VLMSIVNGVVVCD
+266 VLMSIMNGVVVCD
-279 NFDNVVLV
+279 NYDNVVLV
-287 NNAAKKMLEVEDE
+287 NNAAKKMLEIEDE

-306 IQMYCD
+306 IQLYCD

-337 PIEFNIEV
+337 PLEFNIEV
-345 DGRVIKSVIS
+345 DNKVIKSVIS
-355 PMFSNNQDYVGY
+355 PMFSKNQDYVGY

-447 LEAGNVKVVKELTNI
+447 LEAGNVKIEKEKINI
-462 VPLIEGELKS
+462 VPVIERQIHS
-472 MQVLAEEKNITFSL
+472 MQVLAEEKNITFSI
-486 IKEPD
+486 IKEPN
-491 LPEIPINAD
+491 LPEISINEE
-500 SIERALNNLISN
+500 SIERALNNLLSN

-521 RIKVRAEIARDPNYI
+521 RIKVRAELARDPEFI

-543 GCGIPEEHQKKI
+543 GIGVPEEHQKKI

-583 EKHHRGQVFVKSK
+583 EKHHNGKIFVKSK
-596 PGEGSTFGFRLPI
+596 PNEGSTFGFRLPI
-609 NPVEDSENEENNQDA
+609 SSIVALPDEDMDV

>member
-1 MNINNI
+1 
-7 YIFLIYAIILFVMD
+7 MD
-21 KKSLSISTQNKLIL
+21 KKLDKKISISTQNKLIL

-43 LIVGLAVFAITNIQE
+43 LIIGLAFFAITNIQQ
-58 KISEVYRGFGE
+58 KISEVYSGFGE
-69 ILTKTL
+69 ILTRTL
-75 AIESVEITKDVQEF
+75 AIESVEVTKDVQDFEK
-89 DRFSTLQNHSRSIIN
+89 FSALQSHSRSIIN

-112 EFRDNQN
+112 EFKDANGKVL
-119 NDIYSTKNDYP
+119 YSSKNDYP
-130 QRAQKAQITSFAQMI
+130 ERAAKAKITSSSQMLI
-145 SDIDGLKTSIGKV
+145 NKDGARTNIGTV
-158 TVGLS
+158 LVGLS
-163 GGASKDIS
+163 GGATKNIS

-201 RELSILHHGVKKIS
+201 RELSILHHGVKKIT
-215 TGDFGYTLD
+215 TGQFGYTLD

-231 IKDLIRAFNDMSQ
+231 IKELIQAFNGMSL

-250 EQNIDEL
+250 EQNIDQL
-257 TLERNKFEA
+257 TIERNKFEA

-279 NFDNVVLV
+279 NYDNVVLV
-287 NNAAKKMLEVEDE
+287 NNAAKKMLEVDDA

-337 PIEFNIEV
+337 PLDFNIEI
-345 DGRVIKSVIS
+345 DGRVIKAVIS
-355 PMFSNNQDYVGY
+355 PMFTKNQDYVGY

-412 SDDFDEKT
+412 SADFDEKT

-447 LEAGNVKVVKELTNI
+447 LEAGSVKVEKENTNI
-462 VPLIEGELKS
+462 IPLIESEIQS
-472 MQVLAEEKNITFSL
+472 MQILAEEKHITFSL

-491 LPEIPINAD
+491 LPEIPLHAD
-500 SIERALNNLISN
+500 SIVRALNNLLSN

-521 RIKVRAEIARDPNYI
+521 RIKVRAEIARDPNFI

-555 FERFYRVEND
+555 FERFYRVENN

-583 EKHHRGQVFVKSK
+583 EKHHQGEVFVKSR

-609 NPVEDSENEENNQDA
+609 HPVEESEEV

>member
-1 MNINNI
+1 
-7 YIFLIYAIILFVMD
+7 MD
-21 KKSLSISTQNKLIL
+21 KKTISISTQNKLIL

-43 LIVGLAVFAITNIQE
+43 LIVCLAIFAITNIQQ
-58 KISEVYRGFGE
+58 KISEVYSGFGE
-69 ILTKTL
+69 IVSKTL

-89 DRFSTLQNHSRSIIN
+89 EKFSALQGHTRSIIN
-104 SNNEIAFI
+104 SNNEISFI
-112 EFRDNQN
+112 EFKDAENKV
-119 NDIYSTKNDYP
+119 IYSSKDDYP
-130 QRAQKAQITSFAQMI
+130 QRAQQAMITTSSQMVGVQ
-145 SDIDGLKTSIGKV
+145 DGEKTNIGKV

-163 GGASKDIS
+163 GLASKDIS

-201 RELSILHHGVKKIS
+201 RELSMLHHGVKKIT
-215 TGDFGYTLD
+215 TGQFGYTLD
-224 DKNTSGE
+224 DKNASGE
-231 IKDLIRAFNDMSQ
+231 IKDLINAFNDMSL

-250 EQNIDEL
+250 EQNVEQL

-279 NFDNVVLV
+279 NYDNVVLV
-287 NNAAKKMLEVEDE
+287 NNAAKKMLEVTDE

-330 LDIMENK
+330 LDVMENK
-337 PIEFNIEV
+337 PLEFNIEV
-345 DGRVIKSVIS
+345 DGRIIKAVIS
-355 PMFSNNQDYVGY
+355 PMFSKNQDYVGY

-375 KEVEIDKMKSNFIS
+375 KEVEIDRMKSHFIS

-406 DTLYNH
+406 DTLHNH
-412 SDDFDEKT
+412 SDEFDEKT

-427 INKEAARLQKMVN
+427 INKEAARLHKMVN

-447 LEAGNVKVVKELTNI
+447 LEAGNVKVEKDKANLI
-462 VPLIEGELKS
+462 PLIESEIQS
-472 MQVLAEEKNITFSL
+472 MQILAEEKNVTFTL

-491 LPEIPINAD
+491 LPEIPIHSD
-500 SIERALNNLISN
+500 SIMRALNNYLSN

-521 RIKVRAEIARDPNYI
+521 RIKVRAEIARDSDYI

-543 GCGIPEEHQKKI
+543 GCGISEEHQKRV
-555 FERFYRVEND
+555 FERFYRVENN

-583 EKHHRGQVFVKSK
+583 EKHHQGQVFVKSK

-609 NPVEDSENEENNQDA
+609 NPVEKIEE

>member
-1 MNINNI
+1 MS
-7 YIFLIYAIILFVMD
+7 
-21 KKSLSISTQNKLIL
+21 KKTLSISTQNKLIL
-35 LGLVVSTV
+35 LGLVISTV
-43 LIVGLAVFAITNIQE
+43 LIVGLAVFAITNIQQ
-58 KISEVYRGFGE
+58 KISEVYSGFGE

-89 DRFSTLQNHSRSIIN
+89 DKFTTLQSHTRSIMN

-112 EFRDNQN
+112 EFQDDKN
-119 NDIYSTKNDYP
+119 NIIYSSKKDYP
-130 QRAQKAQITSFAQMI
+130 TRASQALITSSSQML
-145 SDIDGLKTSIGKV
+145 IDKDGQKTNIGKV

-163 GGASKDIS
+163 GGATKDIS

-201 RELSILHHGVKKIS
+201 RELSMLHHGVKKIS
-215 TGDFGYTLD
+215 TGAFGYTLD

-231 IKDLIRAFNDMSQ
+231 IKDLIHAFNDMSL

-250 EQNIDEL
+250 EQNVEQL

-266 VLMSIVNGVVVCD
+266 VLMSIINGVVVCD
-279 NFDNVVLV
+279 NYDNVVLV
-287 NNAAKKMLEVEDE
+287 NNAAKKLLEVEDE

-337 PIEFNIEV
+337 PLEFNIEV
-345 DGRVIKSVIS
+345 DAKVLKCVIS
-355 PMFSNNQDYVGY
+355 PMFSKNQDYVGY

-375 KEVEIDKMKSNFIS
+375 KEVEIDRMKSNFIS

-447 LEAGNVKVVKELTNI
+447 LEAGNVKVVKEPANI
-462 VPLIEGELKS
+462 VSVIETEIKS
-472 MQVLAEEKNITFSL
+472 MQVLAEEKNITFSI
-486 IKEPD
+486 IKEPN
-491 LPEIPINAD
+491 LPELPINVD
-500 SIERALNNLISN
+500 SIERALNNLLSN

-521 RIKVRAEIARDPNYI
+521 RIKVRVELARDPGFV

-543 GCGIPEEHQKKI
+543 GIGIPEEHQKKI

-583 EKHHRGQVFVKSK
+583 EKHHKGEVFVKSK
-596 PGEGSTFGFRLPI
+596 PGDGSTFGFRLPI
-609 NPVEDSENEENNQDA
+609 KPDESSDEDEV

>member
-43 LIVGLAVFAITNIQE
+43 LIVGLAV
-58 KISEVYRGFGE
+58 RGFGE

-119 NDIYSTKNDYP
+119 NVIYSTKNDYP

>member
-1 MNINNI
+1 MEKRN
-7 YIFLIYAIILFVMD
+7 
-21 KKSLSISTQNKLIL
+21 LSISTQNKLIL
-35 LGLVVSTV
+35 LGLVISTL
-43 LIVGLAVFAITNIQE
+43 LIVGLAVFAITNIQQ
-58 KISEVYRGFGE
+58 KISEVYSGFGE

-89 DRFSTLQNHSRSIIN
+89 DKFSTLQAHTKSIMD

-112 EFRDNQN
+112 EFQN
-119 NDIYSTKNDYP
+119 DKNEVIYSSKKDFPN
-130 QRAQKAQITSFAQMI
+130 RAKQALITSSSQLLA
-145 SDIDGLKTSIGKV
+145 DNADGIKINIGKV
-158 TVGLS
+158 IVGLS
-163 GGASKDIS
+163 GGATKDIS
-171 HATRNSMLVVFTV
+171 HATKNSMLVVFTV
-184 AWLVFTLVILI
+184 AWLVFTFVILI

-201 RELSILHHGVKKIS
+201 RELSMLHHGVKKIS
-215 TGDFGYTLD
+215 TGAFGYTLD

-231 IKDLIRAFNDMSQ
+231 IKDLINAFNDMSL

-250 EQNIDEL
+250 EKNVDQL

-279 NFDNVVLV
+279 NYDNVVLV

-337 PIEFNIEV
+337 PLEFNIEV
-345 DGRVIKSVIS
+345 GDKILKCVIS
-355 PMFSNNQDYVGY
+355 PMFSKNQDYVGY

-447 LEAGNVKVVKELTNI
+447 LEAGNVKVEKEMTNI
-462 VPLIEGELKS
+462 VPVIEQEIKC
-472 MQVLAEEKNITFSL
+472 MQVLAEEKNITFSI
-486 IKEPD
+486 IKEPN
-491 LPEIPINAD
+491 LPDIPINVD
-500 SIERALNNLISN
+500 SIERALNNLLSN

-521 RIKVRAEIARDPNYI
+521 RIKVRAELAKDPAYVEI
-536 EVSVEDQ
+536 SVEDQ

-583 EKHHRGQVFVKSK
+583 EKHHQGEVFVKSK
-596 PGEGSTFGFRLPI
+596 PGDGSTFGFRLPI
-609 NPVEDSENEENNQDA
+609 NPVENVEE

>member
-1 MNINNI
+1 MST
-7 YIFLIYAIILFVMD
+7 
-21 KKSLSISTQNKLIL
+21 KSISISTQNKLIL
-35 LGLVVSTV
+35 LGLVISTV
-43 LIVGLAVFAITNIQE
+43 LIVGLAVFAITNIQQ
-58 KISEVYRGFGE
+58 KISEVYAGFGE

-89 DRFSTLQNHSRSIIN
+89 DKFSTLQAHTRSIIN

-112 EFRDNQN
+112 EFKDADNKI
-119 NDIYSTKNDYP
+119 IYSSKNDYP
-130 QRAQKAQITSFAQMI
+130 NRAKQALITSSSQMI
-145 SDIDGLKTSIGKV
+145 VNDNGVKTNIGKV

-163 GGASKDIS
+163 GGATKDIS

-201 RELSILHHGVKKIS
+201 RELSMLHHGVKKIS
-215 TGDFGYTLD
+215 TGQFGYTLD

-231 IKDLIRAFNDMSQ
+231 IKDLIHAFNDMSL

-250 EQNIDEL
+250 EQNIDQL

-330 LDIMENK
+330 LDVMENK
-337 PIEFNIEV
+337 PLEFNIEV
-345 DGRVIKSVIS
+345 DNRVIKSVIS
-355 PMFSNNQDYVGY
+355 PMFSKNQDYVGY

-447 LEAGNVKVVKELTNI
+447 LEAGNVKVVKEKTNI
-462 VPLIEGELKS
+462 IPLIECEIKS

-486 IKEPD
+486 IKEPN

-500 SIERALNNLISN
+500 SIERALNNLLSN

-521 RIKVRAEIARDPNYI
+521 RIKVRAEIARDPQFV

-583 EKHHRGQVFVKSK
+583 EKHHQGQVFVKSK
-596 PGEGSTFGFRLPI
+596 PNEGSTFGFRLPL
-609 NPVEDSENEENNQDA
+609 NPVEKAEDMEDETV

>member
-1 MNINNI
+1 
-7 YIFLIYAIILFVMD
+7 MD
-21 KKSLSISTQNKLIL
+21 KKLDKKISISTQNKLIL

-43 LIVGLAVFAITNIQE
+43 LIIGLAFFAITNIQQ
-58 KISEVYRGFGE
+58 KISEVYSGFGE
-69 ILTKTL
+69 ILTRTL
-75 AIESVEITKDVQEF
+75 AIESVEVTKDVQDFEK
-89 DRFSTLQNHSRSIIN
+89 FSALQSHSRSIIN

-112 EFRDNQN
+112 EFKDA
-119 NDIYSTKNDYP
+119 DGKVLYSSKNDYP
-130 QRAQKAQITSFAQMI
+130 ERAAKAKITSSSQMLVNK
-145 SDIDGLKTSIGKV
+145 DGARTNIGTV
-158 TVGLS
+158 LVGLS
-163 GGASKDIS
+163 GGATKNIS

-201 RELSILHHGVKKIS
+201 RELSILHHGVKKIT
-215 TGDFGYTLD
+215 TGQFGYTLD

-231 IKDLIRAFNDMSQ
+231 IKELIQAFNGMSL

-250 EQNIDEL
+250 EQNIDQL
-257 TLERNKFEA
+257 TIERNKFEA

-279 NFDNVVLV
+279 NYDNVVLV
-287 NNAAKKMLEVEDE
+287 NNAAKKMLEVDDA

-330 LDIMENK
+330 LDVMENK
-337 PIEFNIEV
+337 PLDFNIEI
-345 DGRVIKSVIS
+345 DGRVIKAVIS
-355 PMFSNNQDYVGY
+355 PMFTKNQDYVGY

-412 SDDFDEKT
+412 SADFDEKT

-447 LEAGNVKVVKELTNI
+447 LEAGSVKVEKDNTNI
-462 VPLIEGELKS
+462 IPLIESEIQS
-472 MQVLAEEKNITFSL
+472 MQILAEEKHITFSL

-491 LPEIPINAD
+491 LPEIPIHAD
-500 SIERALNNLISN
+500 SIVRALNNLLSN

-521 RIKVRAEIARDPNYI
+521 RIKVRAEIARDPNFI

-555 FERFYRVEND
+555 FERFYRVENN

-583 EKHHRGQVFVKSK
+583 EKHHQGEVFVKSR

-609 NPVEDSENEENNQDA
+609 HPVEESEEV

>member
-1 MNINNI
+1 MSN
-7 YIFLIYAIILFVMD
+7 
-21 KKSLSISTQNKLIL
+21 KTLSISTQNKLIL

-43 LIVGLAVFAITNIQE
+43 LIVGLAIFAITNIQQ
-58 KISEVYRGFGE
+58 KITEVYSGFGE
-69 ILTKTL
+69 IMTKTL

-89 DRFSTLQNHSRSIIN
+89 DKFKTLQAHTESIMN
-104 SNNEIAFI
+104 SNTEIAFI
-112 EFRDNQN
+112 EFKDDQN
-119 NDIYSTKNDYP
+119 NVIYSSKNDFP
-130 QRAQKAQITSFAQMI
+130 ERANQAVIKSSSQMLV
-145 SDIDGLKTSIGKV
+145 DKDGEKVNIGKV
-158 TVGLS
+158 IVGLS
-163 GGASKDIS
+163 GGATKDIS

-201 RELSILHHGVKKIS
+201 RELSMLHHGVKKIS
-215 TGDFGYTLD
+215 TGAFGYTLD

-231 IKDLIRAFNDMSQ
+231 IKELIQAFNDMSL

-250 EQNIDEL
+250 EQNIEQL

-279 NFDNVVLV
+279 NYDNVVLV

-337 PIEFNIEV
+337 PLEFNIEV

-355 PMFSNNQDYVGY
+355 PMFSKNQDYVGY

-375 KEVEIDKMKSNFIS
+375 KEVEIDRMKSNFIS

-406 DTLYNH
+406 DTLHNH
-412 SDDFDEKT
+412 ADDFDEKT

-427 INKEAARLQKMVN
+427 INKEAARLHKMVN

-447 LEAGNVKVVKELTNI
+447 LEAGNVKIEKENTNI
-462 VPLIEGELKS
+462 VPVIEQQIKS
-472 MQVLAEEKNITFSL
+472 VQVLAEEKNVTFSI
-486 IKEPD
+486 IKEPN
-491 LPEIPINAD
+491 LPTIPFHVD
-500 SIERALNNLISN
+500 SIERALNNLLSN

-521 RIKVRAEIARDPNYI
+521 RIKVRAELARDPNFVEI
-536 EVSVEDQ
+536 SVEDQ
-543 GCGIPEEHQKKI
+543 GCGISEEHQKKI
-555 FERFYRVEND
+555 FERFYRVENN

-578 VKITI
+578 VKISI
-583 EKHHRGQVFVKSK
+583 EKHHQGQVFVKSK
-596 PGEGSTFGFRLPI
+596 PNEGSTFGFRLPI
-609 NPVEDSENEENNQDA
+609 NPIEIEEEEEI

>member
-1 MNINNI
+1 MS
-7 YIFLIYAIILFVMD
+7 

-35 LGLVVSTV
+35 LGLVISTV
-43 LIVGLAVFAITNIQE
+43 LIVGLAVFAITNIQQ
-58 KISEVYRGFGE
+58 KISEVYSGFGE

-75 AIESVEITKDVQEF
+75 AIESVELTKDVQEF
-89 DRFSTLQNHSRSIIN
+89 DKFSTLQAHTRSIMN

-112 EFRDNQN
+112 EFQDDK
-119 NDIYSTKNDYP
+119 NDIIYSSKKDYP
-130 QRAQKAQITSFAQMI
+130 QRAKQALITSSSQMLAEK
-145 SDIDGLKTSIGKV
+145 DGEKTNIGKV

-163 GGASKDIS
+163 GGATKDIS

-201 RELSILHHGVKKIS
+201 RELSMLHHGVKKIS
-215 TGDFGYTLD
+215 TGAFGYTLD

-231 IKDLIRAFNDMSQ
+231 IKDLIHAFNDMSL

-250 EQNIDEL
+250 EQNIDQL

-279 NFDNVVLV
+279 NYDNVVLV

-337 PIEFNIEV
+337 PLEFNIEV
-345 DGRVIKSVIS
+345 DAKVIKCVIS
-355 PMFSNNQDYVGY
+355 PMFSKNQDYVGY

-375 KEVEIDKMKSNFIS
+375 KEVEIDRMKSNFIS

-447 LEAGNVKVVKELTNI
+447 LEAGNVNVQKEKTNI
-462 VPLIEGELKS
+462 VPVIEAQIKS
-472 MQVLAEEKNITFSL
+472 MQVLAEEKNITFSI

-491 LPEIPINAD
+491 LPEIPINVD
-500 SIERALNNLISN
+500 SIERALNNLLSN

-521 RIKVRAEIARDPNYI
+521 RIKVRAELARDPNFV

-578 VKITI
+578 VKITV
-583 EKHHRGQVFVKSK
+583 EKHHKGEVFVKSK
-596 PGEGSTFGFRLPI
+596 PGDGSTFGFRLPI
-609 NPVEDSENEENNQDA
+609 NPVESDDEEV

>member
-1 MNINNI
+1 M
-7 YIFLIYAIILFVMD
+7 
-21 KKSLSISTQNKLIL
+21 
-35 LGLVVSTV
+35 
-43 LIVGLAVFAITNIQE
+43 LIVALAFFAITNIQQ
-58 KISEVYRGFGE
+58 KISEVYSGFGE
-69 ILTKTL
+69 IVSKTL

-89 DRFSTLQNHSRSIIN
+89 EKFSTLQSHTRSIIN
-104 SNNEIAFI
+104 SNNEISFI
-112 EFRDNQN
+112 EFKDSENKI
-119 NDIYSTKNDYP
+119 IYSSKKDYP
-130 QRAQKAQITSFAQMI
+130 QRAQQALITSSSQMLAQQG
-145 SDIDGLKTSIGKV
+145 DEKVNIGKV
-158 TVGLS
+158 IVGLS

-201 RELSILHHGVKKIS
+201 RELSMLHHGVKKIT
-215 TGDFGYTLD
+215 TGQFGYTLD
-224 DKNTSGE
+224 DKNASGE
-231 IKDLIRAFNDMSQ
+231 IKDLIQAFNDMSL

-250 EQNIDEL
+250 EQNIDQL

-279 NFDNVVLV
+279 NYDNVVLV
-287 NNAAKKMLEVEDE
+287 NNAAKKMLEVTDE

-330 LDIMENK
+330 LDVMENK
-337 PIEFNIEV
+337 PLEFNIEI
-345 DGRVIKSVIS
+345 DARVIKAVIS
-355 PMFSNNQDYVGY
+355 PMFSKNQDYVGY

-375 KEVEIDKMKSNFIS
+375 KEVEIDRMKSHFIS

-412 SDDFDEKT
+412 SEDFDEKT

-427 INKEAARLQKMVN
+427 INKEAARLHKMVN

-447 LEAGNVKVVKELTNI
+447 LEAGNVKVEKDNTNLI
-462 VPLIEGELKS
+462 PLIESEIQS
-472 MQVLAEEKNITFSL
+472 MQILAEEKNVSFTL
-486 IKEPD
+486 IKEPN
-491 LPEIPINAD
+491 LPEIPVHAD
-500 SIERALNNLISN
+500 SIVRALNNYLSN

-521 RIKVRAEIARDPNYI
+521 RIKVRAEIARDPNYVEI
-536 EVSVEDQ
+536 SVEDQ
-543 GCGIPEEHQKKI
+543 GCGISEEHQKKV
-555 FERFYRVEND
+555 FERFYRVENN

-583 EKHHRGQVFVKSK
+583 EKHHQGEVFVKSK

-609 NPVEDSENEENNQDA
+609 NPVEENDED